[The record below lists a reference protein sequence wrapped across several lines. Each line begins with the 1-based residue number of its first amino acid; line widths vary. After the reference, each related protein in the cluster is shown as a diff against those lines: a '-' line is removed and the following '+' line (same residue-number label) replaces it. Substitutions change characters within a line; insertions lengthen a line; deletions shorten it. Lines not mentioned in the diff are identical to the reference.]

1 MAQTKAMILMLA
13 LQLLA
18 RDDKEIEVIFA
29 RCFSSAVMGKV
40 LARQFGLRE
49 ELAKRVELGGLFSE
63 IGRMILKV
71 YKKFHAPEDE
81 RIDEGFIS
89 RYHLYLAE
97 RIIEIFALPEYLK
110 SLLFH
115 ENIVVESNF
124 LTLAGIMRLAID
136 TVSESF
142 RREGNCF
149 VVEVIPMPAGQDTDA
164 SIEHDIECQYAA
176 VGLGKYLKIIKGRE
190 RILPPYEPANQ
201 K

>member
-1 MAQTKAMILMLA
+1 M
-13 LQLLA
+13 
-18 RDDKEIEVIFA
+18 
-29 RCFSSAVMGKV
+29 
-40 LARQFGLRE
+40 RE